1 MSTKSAKTL
10 AKELLAGELGELEE
24 LRIHEFADDGSAHD
38 DEQVQKL
45 YADFSHDLERAQKEL
60 TKVYG
65 EPLRVGEAD
74 DDIIPLNG
82 VFRFA
87 VWEVGE
93 AQLFIAA
100 SHEDRGVP
108 VLLMMGTASD

>member
-1 MSTKSAKTL
+1 MSKKSATSL
-10 AKELLAGELGELEE
+10 ATELLESGSGGLEE
-24 LRIHEFADDGSAHD
+24 LRIHEFADDEAAHD
-38 DEQVQKL
+38 DKKIERL
-45 YADFSHDLERAQKEL
+45 YADFCSELDRAQKEL
-60 TKVYG
+60 SAGYG
-65 EPLRVGEAD
+65 PPSRTGDTD
-74 DDIIPLNG
+74 DEIIPLCG

-108 VLLMMGTASD
+108 ILLMMGTA